1 MDECEEEA
9 ENKTRASVIQSQ
21 HQTGVINLQ
30 DDRGN
35 PEALARQTEKA
46 DRCFLLSAVD
56 RRAGR
61 KDEQEGARRSGVL
74 SLGYMHLDLF
84 TSLHASPWPWY
95 HRRLRTCISRYGQA
109 SLVQTTCVPHSCS
122 CTAATVLGF
131 ASFHRTMESRLAQFA
146 TLNQKDKATAYQSLL
161 AEVLAQEDQSNL
173 HAEIHTLID
182 NAVNQESVGLVISR
196 GILSELV
203 KALSEGKVRNTEQRK
218 RIVEDTLSIVQPRIV
233 SYEEQVSADARS
245 EDTVALRA
253 ARSGELTTLPTSGH
267 SRGGGAME
275 RRGTSAYWYLTRFWP
290 EVSTNLAPH
299 KPKVHL
305 MPQVPS

>member
-30 DDRGN
+30 GDRGN

-56 RRAGR
+56 RRAGK

-74 SLGYMHLDLF
+74 SLGYMNAP
-84 TSLHASPWPWY
+84 LHIPSRVTVAMVPRAPMCLHIPIWASIIESKARAYRIP
-95 HRRLRTCISRYGQA
+95 
-109 SLVQTTCVPHSCS
+109 VP
-122 CTAATVLGF
+122 AATVLGS

-146 TLNQKDKATAYQSLL
+146 ALNQKDKATAYQSLL

-173 HAEIHTLID
+173 HAEIHTLVD

-233 SYEEQVSADARS
+233 SYEEQVSA
-245 EDTVALRA
+245 VRA
-253 ARSGELTTLPTSGH
+253 I
-267 SRGGGAME
+267 RGRCGAKG
-275 RRGTSAYWYLTRFWP
+275 RAFR
-290 EVSTNLAPH
+290 
-299 KPKVHL
+299 
-305 MPQVPS
+305 